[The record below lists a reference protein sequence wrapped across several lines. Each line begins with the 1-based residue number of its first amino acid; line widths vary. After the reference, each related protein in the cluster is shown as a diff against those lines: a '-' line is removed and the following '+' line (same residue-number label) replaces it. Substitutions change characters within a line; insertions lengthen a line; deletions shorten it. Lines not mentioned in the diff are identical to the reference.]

1 MTSCSAKAITT
12 YSLVQPTEIFWL
24 SPSFLHL
31 LVWLLASMDPSFQD
45 LASLLGFICFQPN

>member
-24 SPSFLHL
+24 SPSFLHF
-31 LVWLLASMDPSFQD
+31 LVWLLASMDLSFQD
-45 LASLLGFICFQPN
+45 LSSLLGFTCFQLN